1 MVLVPVVDARGVT
14 VIGTVRTHAWNFEIN
29 FEIICYVRERA
40 KTLSFS
46 EAEHASKSPSP
57 INPVNSIE

>member
-1 MVLVPVVDARGVT
+1 MVLVPVVDARDITG
-14 VIGTVRTHAWNFEIN
+14 ICAVRTHAWNFEIN

-46 EAEHASKSPSP
+46 EAEHALKSPSP
-57 INPVNSIE
+57 SYPVNSIE